1 MSYKGSFTKEEW
13 MLLESA
19 PLLVFYMVAGIDK
32 KIDKKEIDEFME
44 QVTHAPLHS
53 KPFGQEVYAGLHAD
67 LRFLLEASSK
77 INWVDGLKN
86 VRLLLARI
94 PTDEAR
100 DFKAGL
106 VYLAGHVAKSS
117 GGFLQEKL
125 SDDEKKAIG
134 FVIAVLEGQI

>member
-106 VYLAGHVAKSS
+106 VYLAEHVAKSS